1 MSTTDDLTLDEPLY
15 GAKAIG
21 KCRYVQR
28 NANQTKYLLS
38 NGLLDADKRGRLW
51 VTTPR
56 RLRDQLVGSTRSDRP
71 VGRTAKASA
80 QTNNA
85 AGICTKLSTSSRY
98 TSNGTA

>member
-1 MSTTDDLTLDEPLY
+1 MNTTEIDDPTLDEPLY

-28 NANQTKYLLS
+28 NETQTKYLLS

-56 RLRDQLVGSTRSDRP
+56 RLRDQLAGSIRRDQLA
-71 VGRTAKASA
+71 GRRANLPSQARA
-80 QTNNA
+80 
-85 AGICTKLSTSSRY
+85 R
-98 TSNGTA
+98 